1 MHCYIKNG
9 TERANGTFV
18 LLKSTEAVGFSSGHD
33 EIWMPSSPP
42 AFELILDSFHSSL
55 EIRLSLSTIS
65 RTVYI
70 HVFISARIEWKHS
83 VSLFLSLSRVVSP
96 RPPSHLTEWHFSR
109 LVSRSLRLITIY
121 YARYR
126 AESRITR
133 PRNFARISVGLSRQT
148 DALERTFSRT
158 LPLIRI
164 YDERALSPAKF
175 SREFCAK

>member
-42 AFELILDSFHSSL
+42 AFELILDSFHEFGNPSL
-55 EIRLSLSTIS
+55 VIDNFANGLYPRVYKRANRMKAFRLSLS
-65 RTVYI
+65 
-70 HVFISARIEWKHS
+70 
-83 VSLFLSLSRVVSP
+83 LSLSRVVSP

-109 LVSRSLRLITIY
+109 LVSRPLRLITIY

-148 DALERTFSRT
+148 T
-158 LPLIRI
+158 L
-164 YDERALSPAKF
+164 
-175 SREFCAK
+175 